1 MTPRAP
7 NRTTPCTR
15 EQAGQRLRQAEA
27 FLGWARAALA
37 DERDQVNLG
46 VATSLAILAGVA
58 ATEALCGSSMGY
70 YSRGQNHA
78 DAANLVR
85 SIEPGG
91 AALASTFRQ
100 LVACKE
106 DTGQAPKAL
115 LESSA
120 KAALR
125 QAGDLVS
132 AAKTNH

>member
-7 NRTTPCTR
+7 NRTTPCNR

-37 DERDQVNLG
+37 DEGDEVNLG
-46 VATSLAILAGVA
+46 VATSLAVLAGVA
-58 ATEALCGSSMGY
+58 ATDALCGNSLGY

-78 DAANLVR
+78 EAADLVP

-91 AALASTFRQ
+91 ADLASTFRQ
-100 LVACKE
+100 LVACK
-106 DTGQAPKAL
+106 DDARQAPKAL
-115 LESSA
+115 RESSA

-125 QAGDLVS
+125 QAGELVS
-132 AAKTNH
+132 AAKTNP

>member
-1 MTPRAP
+1 MTSRPP

-37 DERDQVNLG
+37 DEGDEANLG

-58 ATEALCGSSMGY
+58 ATDALCGSSLGY

-78 DAANLVR
+78 EAANLVR

-91 AALASTFRQ
+91 PALASTFRQ
-100 LVACKE
+100 LLARKE
-106 DTGQAPKAL
+106 DTSQAPKSL

-132 AAKTNH
+132 AARTNP